1 MPVGGL
7 TSIKGLRRKFL
18 GGPLLLTKYFLPSN
32 VKSIAILVDGGHVRA
47 YARKAAKEFDANLIE
62 QLAISCAKQSSEEIH
77 RILFYDCGPYEGRAR
92 LPVSG
97 DWRDFTGSDYI
108 LRELALRPL
117 FAVRRGVLKF
127 RGWVPKRI
135 PVAGRGLSDHDFKAN
150 FEQKGVDMR
159 IGLDMANYA
168 ANRSVELVALFTNDT
183 DCIPA
188 MKYARRSGLQV
199 TLVCIP
205 GYSPAPELL
214 AHCDTRRDVPW
225 PSQENIA

>member
-1 MPVGGL
+1 M
-7 TSIKGLRRKFL
+7 
-18 GGPLLLTKYFLPSN
+18 
-32 VKSIAILVDGGHVRA
+32 KSIAILVDGGHVRA
-47 YARKAAKEFDANLIE
+47 YARKAGKEFSANLIE

-77 RILFYDCGPYEGRAR
+77 RILFYDCGPYEGKAR

-97 DWRDFTGSDYI
+97 DWRDFTGSDHI

-135 PVAGRGLSDHDFKAN
+135 PVAGRGLSDRDFKAN